1 MSVLVFYLTE
11 ASLATHKN
19 RTKPVSTHFFP
30 QIKVWKKRLYLDLQG
45 KSHQVS
51 VLLGC
56 IMIAVTLA

>member
-11 ASLATHKN
+11 ASLTTHKN

-30 QIKVWKKRLYLDLQG
+30 QIKVWKKRLYLDLQV

-56 IMIAVTLA
+56 IIIAVTLA